1 MNSKYCL
8 IYNFSQHYRE
18 AIFKKMDVELNC
30 DFYFGDKL
38 DWAPDIKSMDL
49 EKLKGFKAIFKNIKI
64 LKIFIWQD
72 GAFKL
77 VFKNYDYFIL
87 YGDPFY
93 LSNWFIMLFA
103 RLLGKKTYI
112 WTHGLYKDLNWKNK
126 VINYPF
132 YKLSTKVL
140 LYGDYSRNKMIKLGF
155 NEEKLICIYN
165 SLNYEKQIEV
175 RKKII
180 PSKLYE
186 SYFKNSNPVIIYI
199 GRIQKA
205 KKINL
210 ILEAISNLKKEG
222 IATNLVIVGMDSEGV
237 DLLTIAENLKIMDNI
252 WMYGPS
258 YEEEKIGELVY
269 NADLCVS
276 PGNIGLTAM
285 HSLTYGTPAI
295 THGNFSNQGPEF
307 EAIKSGVTGD
317 FFIEDDARDL
327 TQVIKNWINLDLL
340 KRDLIRNNCYK
351 VIDEFYNPNYQIKV
365 FKSLAND

>member
-1 MNSKYCL
+1 MTGKYCL

-18 AIFKKMDVELNC
+18 AIFKKMDLELNC
-30 DFYFGDKL
+30 EFYFGDKL

-49 EKLKGFKAIFKNIKI
+49 EKLKGFKSILKNRKIFKY
-64 LKIFIWQD
+64 FIWQD

-77 VFKNYDYFIL
+77 VFKNYDYYIL
-87 YGDPFY
+87 YGDAFY
-93 LSNWFIMLFA
+93 LSNWFIMIFA
-103 RLLGKKTYI
+103 RLLGKKTYL
-112 WTHGLYKDLNWKNK
+112 WTHGLYKDLKWKNK

-132 YKLSTKVL
+132 YNLSTKVL

-155 NEEKLICIYN
+155 NKEKLLCIYN
-165 SLNYEKQIEV
+165 SLDYEKQIEV
-175 RKKII
+175 RNKLF

-186 SYFKNSNPVIIYI
+186 NYFKNSNPVIIYI
-199 GRIQKA
+199 GRIQKV

-222 IATNLVIVGMDSEGV
+222 IEVNLVLVGKDNESLNLM
-237 DLLTIAENLKIMDNI
+237 TIAENLKINDNI

-258 YEEEKIGELVY
+258 YDEGKIGELIY

-295 THGNFSNQGPEF
+295 THGNFLNQGPEF
-307 EAIKSGVTGD
+307 EAIKPNLTGD
-317 FFIEDDARDL
+317 FFIEDSVSNLAKSI
-327 TQVIKNWINLDLL
+327 QKWINLDLI
-340 KRDLIRNNCYK
+340 KRNLIRNNCYK
-351 VIDEFYNPNYQIKV
+351 VIDEFYNPNYQIKI
-365 FKSLAND
+365 FKSLADD